1 MKIGFVGLGVMGK
14 PMANNLVKNGH
25 SVIGFDVVPEN
36 LKAAAEFGVK
46 PAASLKEAVSD
57 VDIVITMLPN
67 GSHVKSI
74 ALGEGGMSENSKEG
88 TLLIDMSSIST
99 SDSVEISDGLKNFGI
114 RMIDAPVSGAYSGAI
129 EGKLAIMV
137 GGADEDFE
145 YALPILSC
153 MGSKIVHIGPS
164 GSGCT
169 CKLANNIIIANNLA
183 AVCEGMMFAKKAG
196 CDLNKVFDVVSSGFA
211 GSTALNS
218 TVPRILAENY
228 EPGFTIAL
236 HLKDLNNALAAGK
249 SVGAPMPLATHMK
262 EVMDEMVADGLA
274 GKDNSG
280 IALYY
285 EKIANDKFVD

>member
-25 SVIGFDVVPEN
+25 TVIGFDVVTDN
-36 LKAAAEFGVK
+36 LAKAAQFGVK
-46 PAASLKEAVSD
+46 PADSLKEAVED
-57 VDIVITMLPN
+57 VDVVITMLPN
-67 GSHVKSI
+67 GSHVNSV
-74 ALGEGGMSENSKEG
+74 ALGDGGMSSYSKKG

-99 SDSVEISDGLKNFGI
+99 SDSVEISEGLKKFDI

-137 GGADEDFE
+137 GGADEDVEF
-145 YALPILSC
+145 AMPILSC

-183 AVCEGMMFAKKAG
+183 AVCEAMMFAKKAG

-236 HLKDLNNALAAGK
+236 HLKDLNNALVAGE
-249 SVGAPMPLATHMK
+249 SVGAPLPLAEHMK
-262 EVMDEMVADGLA
+262 EVMEEMTADGLA

-285 EKIANDKFVD
+285 EKIANDKYVD

>member
-1 MKIGFVGLGVMGK
+1 MKIGFIGLGVMGR
-14 PMANNLVKNGH
+14 PMANNLVKNGYE
-25 SVIGFDVVPEN
+25 VIGYDVVPEFIQEAVKFGA
-36 LKAAAEFGVK
+36 KAAE
-46 PAASLKEAVSD
+46 SLKDAVCDSD
-57 VDIVITMLPN
+57 VVITMLPN

-74 ALGEGGMSENSKEG
+74 ALGEGGLSENAKKG

-99 SDSVEISDGLKNFGI
+99 SDSVEISTALKEKGF

-137 GGADEDFE
+137 GGDDADVEE
-145 YALPILSC
+145 AMPILSC

-183 AVCEGMMFAKKAG
+183 VVCEAMMFAKKAG
-196 CDLNKVFDVVSSGFA
+196 CDLQKVFEVVSAGFA

-218 TVPRILAENY
+218 QVPRMLAKNY
-228 EPGFTIAL
+228 EPGFTIKL
-236 HLKDLNNALAAGK
+236 HHKDLTNALAAGA
-249 SVGAPMPLATHMK
+249 SVNSPMPLATHMK
-262 EVMDEMVADGLA
+262 EVMDEMLEDGL
-274 GKDNSG
+274 GVKDNSG

-285 EKIANDKFVD
+285 EKLANDHYVD